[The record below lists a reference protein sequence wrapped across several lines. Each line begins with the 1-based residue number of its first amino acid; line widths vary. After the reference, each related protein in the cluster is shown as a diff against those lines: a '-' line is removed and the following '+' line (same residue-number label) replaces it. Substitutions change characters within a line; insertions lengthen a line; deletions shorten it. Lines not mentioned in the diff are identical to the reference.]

1 LGHLSDETCIECTD
15 TGVCGQYHQRLVS
28 RWSVAIDADRYR
40 ADSVKKYELYF
51 ELLEEKIQK
60 YDLEPSEIY
69 NLDEKGFMLGHLGRS
84 KPIFDKAS

>member
-1 LGHLSDETCIECTD
+1 
-15 TGVCGQYHQRLVS
+15 
-28 RWSVAIDADRYR
+28 
-40 ADSVKKYELYF
+40 VKKYELYF

-69 NLDEKGFMLGHLGRS
+69 NMDEKGFMLGHLGRS